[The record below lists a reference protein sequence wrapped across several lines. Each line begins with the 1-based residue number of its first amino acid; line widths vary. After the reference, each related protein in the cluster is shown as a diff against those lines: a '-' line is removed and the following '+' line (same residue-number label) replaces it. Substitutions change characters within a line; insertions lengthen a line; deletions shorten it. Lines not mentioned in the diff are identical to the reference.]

1 MSARRKH
8 PFRLSH
14 RNSDLVKLQRF
25 SRPRNLGRPK
35 VPRKRLPFLRLLP
48 SSMLGNLFC
57 QKFLNS
63 VSSSLNSVNSSLN
76 SVSSSLNSVN
86 SGLKGN
92 LGRRTN
98 MLRQISNASVLT

>member
-1 MSARRKH
+1 M
-8 PFRLSH
+8 
-14 RNSDLVKLQRF
+14 
-25 SRPRNLGRPK
+25 
-35 VPRKRLPFLRLLP
+35 PRKRLPFLRLLP
-48 SSMLGNLFC
+48 SSMLGNLLC
-57 QKFLNS
+57 QKCLNS
-63 VSSSLNSVNSSLN
+63 VSSSLN